1 MYGAF
6 IMNKREEWDI
16 PTIPVVLSEWTD
28 MKPEEVHR
36 SLHAATD
43 WFAIQKGATQSYS
56 EAIQT
61 GRFKTKVTNE
71 WKRMNAMDVTDVYYD
86 NFLING
92 KNQNEQP
99 QFKAGDK
106 VRLRIA
112 NGGASDY
119 FWLSY
124 SGGKITV
131 VATDGNDVEPVEV
144 DRLIIAVSE
153 TYDVVVTIPE
163 NKSYEFLVTPEDR
176 TKYASLWL
184 GSGEKVPATKLK
196 RPKYFAGMQMM
207 NDMMDMKGNM
217 IEMEGMKMQNQIM
230 DMNTVMYPEITGAE
244 NP

>member
-1 MYGAF
+1 MDRYETRRSASQPA
-6 IMNKREEWDI
+6 KC
-16 PTIPVVLSEWTD
+16 
-28 MKPEEVHR
+28 HR
-36 SLHAATD
+36 LVCHK
-43 WFAIQKGATQSYS
+43 KGTTQSYA
-56 EAIQT
+56 EAIKT
-61 GRFKTKVTNE
+61 GHFKTKVTNE
-71 WKRMNAMDVTDVYYD
+71 WKRMNAMDVSDVYYD

-119 FWLSY
+119 FWLTY

-176 TKYASLWL
+176 TKSASLMVRQRRK
-184 GSGEKVPATKLK
+184 STCNKIA
-196 RPKYFAGMQMM
+196 
-207 NDMMDMKGNM
+207 
-217 IEMEGMKMQNQIM
+217 
-230 DMNTVMYPEITGAE
+230 
-244 NP
+244 

>member
-1 MYGAF
+1 
-6 IMNKREEWDI
+6 
-16 PTIPVVLSEWTD
+16 

-43 WFAIQKGATQSYS
+43 WFAVQKGATQSYS
-56 EAIQT
+56 EAIKA
-61 GRFKTKVTNE
+61 GHFKTKVTNE
-71 WKRMNAMDVTDVYYD
+71 WKRMNAMDVTDMYYD

-112 NGGASDY
+112 NGGHQIISGLAY
-119 FWLSY
+119 A
-124 SGGKITV
+124 GGKITV

-153 TYDVVVTIPE
+153 TYDVVVTIPD

-176 TKYASLWL
+176 TKSASLWL
-184 GSGEKVPATKLK
+184 GSGEKVPATKLQ
-196 RPKYFAGMQMM
+196 RPNILQ
-207 NDMMDMKGNM
+207 
-217 IEMEGMKMQNQIM
+217 E
-230 DMNTVMYPEITGAE
+230 
-244 NP
+244 